1 MIKHVVCFKLKE
13 GEDKKKAKD
22 VLLSM
27 IGNVPT
33 AKGICVHIDELKS
46 PRSFD
51 IILEVILE
59 DFKALDEYQAD
70 PYHVGVVKK
79 HMNAVAENSITL
91 DFTL

>member
-1 MIKHVVCFKLKE
+1 MIKHVVCFKLKD

-33 AKGICVHIDELKS
+33 AKGICVHIDELTS

-59 DFKALDEYQAD
+59 DFKALDEYQVD

-79 HMNAVAENSITL
+79 HMYAVAENSITL

>member
-13 GEDKKKAKD
+13 GEDKEKTKN

-27 IGNVPT
+27 IGNVST
-33 AKGICVHIDELKS
+33 AKGICVHIDELNS

-59 DFKALDEYQAD
+59 DFKALDEYQVD

-79 HMNAVAENSITL
+79 HMQAVAEKSIAL

>member
-1 MIKHVVCFKLKE
+1 MIKHIVCFKLKE
-13 GEDKKKAKD
+13 GEDKQKAKD

-33 AKGICVHIDELKS
+33 AKGISVHVDELMS
-46 PRSFD
+46 ARSFD
-51 IILEVILE
+51 IILEVILD
-59 DFKALDEYQAD
+59 DFKALDEYQVD

-79 HMNAVAENSITL
+79 HMQAVAEKSIAL